1 MNNDNNI
8 QLLKDNVKDL
18 QDAVKWLKRSYK
30 ICSNLEDKESFTEI
44 EFDNLEAMSA
54 RFSRVTDILI
64 QKVFRSIDHVE
75 METQGSMIDV
85 VNRAEKRKIISSVD
99 QIREMKDL
107 RNEIAHE
114 YVASELTRILN
125 DVIKFTPKLLQ
136 NVESAVEYCSKYI

>member
-1 MNNDNNI
+1 MKKSNNI
-8 QLLKDNVKDL
+8 QLLQNNIKDL
-18 QDAVKWLKRSYK
+18 LDAVKWLKRSYQ
-30 ICSNLEDKESFTEI
+30 ICCSLEKKEIFSEI

-99 QIREMKDL
+99 LIREMKDL
-107 RNEIAHE
+107 RNEITHE
-114 YVASELTRILN
+114 YVANELTRIFI
-125 DVIKFTPKLLQ
+125 DVIKYTPDLLKT
-136 NVESAVEYCSKYI
+136 VEDTITYCNKYK